1 MDNIELGRRYD
12 GIIERCV
19 AIFEAK
25 TKDYG
30 PTWLFFRD
38 ESFVDQLWIKARRIR
53 TLEENGDDSLVGE
66 GRADEYLG
74 IVNYGIIM
82 LMRMQ
87 NPELFPSPG
96 EVVADTEAYYKL
108 HLSDMKRAYLDA
120 FAGVKALMAYTGTLL
135 LVTHD
140 RHLMNSLACPILYL
154 EDGKA
159 VIYPSYDALMGR
171 AAPAPV
177 AEKSSEPAKAGYG
190 KEQRRR
196 RAELRAKIKACED
209 EMEAC
214 GAREVELENEIN
226 SPEVYNDPQLL
237 REKSDELSDLRF
249 HQDELFAAWEAAVE
263 EQEQYEQTAGGEE

>member
-120 FAGVKALMAYTGTLL
+120 FAGVKALMERKN
-135 LVTHD
+135 HD
-140 RHLMNSLACPILYL
+140 
-154 EDGKA
+154 
-159 VIYPSYDALMGR
+159 
-171 AAPAPV
+171 
-177 AEKSSEPAKAGYG
+177 YG
-190 KEQRRR
+190 
-196 RAELRAKIKACED
+196 
-209 EMEAC
+209 
-214 GAREVELENEIN
+214 
-226 SPEVYNDPQLL
+226 
-237 REKSDELSDLRF
+237 
-249 HQDELFAAWEAAVE
+249 AAWTEMHLHSITDQIIVKLFRMKKIIS
-263 EQEQYEQTAGGEE
+263 TGGKLLASEGLDAQISDIINYSIFALLKMSM

>member
-108 HLSDMKRAYLDA
+108 HLSDMKQAYLMER
-120 FAGVKALMAYTGTLL
+120 KN
-135 LVTHD
+135 HD
-140 RHLMNSLACPILYL
+140 
-154 EDGKA
+154 
-159 VIYPSYDALMGR
+159 
-171 AAPAPV
+171 
-177 AEKSSEPAKAGYG
+177 YG
-190 KEQRRR
+190 
-196 RAELRAKIKACED
+196 
-209 EMEAC
+209 
-214 GAREVELENEIN
+214 
-226 SPEVYNDPQLL
+226 
-237 REKSDELSDLRF
+237 
-249 HQDELFAAWEAAVE
+249 AAWTEMHLHSITDQIIVKLFRMKNIIS
-263 EQEQYEQTAGGEE
+263 TGGKLLASEGLDAQISDIINYSIFALLKMSM